1 MFMSVATPSEVNPSN
16 NDAAD
21 LQDLLSD
28 YEWELMQSESLDTSI
43 DNASIYRTAD
53 NTADIV
59 HCYCVPISSWLLS
72 LAVCYVLYSAVSL
85 EIDII
90 RYNGEELLSFPLT
103 FPLTAF
109 AAPAAVPSNCI
120 LHLFWHLTILSEAH
134 KPKHGHILLSQQE
147 KKKPSVL
154 F

>member
-43 DNASIYRTAD
+43 DNASICRTAD

-59 HCYCVPISSWLLS
+59 QCYCVPISSWLLS
-72 LAVCYVLYSAVSL
+72 LAVCYVLYSAASL
-85 EIDII
+85 EIDIM
-90 RYNGEELLSFPLT
+90 RYNGEELLPFPLIYLRLINPNT
-103 FPLTAF
+103 DIFY
-109 AAPAAVPSNCI
+109 
-120 LHLFWHLTILSEAH
+120 
-134 KPKHGHILLSQQE
+134 
-147 KKKPSVL
+147 
-154 F
+154 

>member
-43 DNASIYRTAD
+43 DNASICRTAD

-59 HCYCVPISSWLLS
+59 QCYCVPISSWLLS
-72 LAVCYVLYSAVSL
+72 LAVCYVLYSAASL
-85 EIDII
+85 EIDIM
-90 RYNGEELLSFPLT
+90 RYNDEELLSFPLT
-103 FPLTAF
+103 AF
-109 AAPAAVPSNCI
+109 AAVPSSCI
-120 LHLFWHLTILSEAH
+120 LHLF
-134 KPKHGHILLSQQE
+134 
-147 KKKPSVL
+147 
-154 F
+154 

>member
-1 MFMSVATPSEVNPSN
+1 MWCLCLLPLLLRSIPSD

-43 DNASIYRTAD
+43 DNASICRTAD

-59 HCYCVPISSWLLS
+59 QCYCVPISSWLLS
-72 LAVCYVLYSAVSL
+72 LAVCYVLYSAASL
-85 EIDII
+85 EIDIMH
-90 RYNGEELLSFPLT
+90 YNDEELLS

-109 AAPAAVPSNCI
+109 AAPAAVPSSCI

>member
-1 MFMSVATPSEVNPSN
+1 MFFLYINISILDNSHCLKLNKGCDVLCLLPLLLRSIPSD

-43 DNASIYRTAD
+43 DNASICRTAD

-59 HCYCVPISSWLLS
+59 QCYCVPISSWLLS
-72 LAVCYVLYSAVSL
+72 LAVCYVLYSAASL
-85 EIDII
+85 EIDIMH
-90 RYNGEELLSFPLT
+90 YNDEELLS

-109 AAPAAVPSNCI
+109 AAPAAVPSSCI
-120 LHLFWHLTILSEAH
+120 LHLF
-134 KPKHGHILLSQQE
+134 
-147 KKKPSVL
+147 
-154 F
+154 

>member
-1 MFMSVATPSEVNPSN
+1 MWCLCLLPLLLRSIPSD

-43 DNASIYRTAD
+43 DNASICRTAD

-59 HCYCVPISSWLLS
+59 QCYCVPISSWLLS
-72 LAVCYVLYSAVSL
+72 LAVCYVLYSAASL
-85 EIDII
+85 EIDIMH
-90 RYNGEELLSFPLT
+90 YNDEELLS

-109 AAPAAVPSNCI
+109 AAPAAVPSSCI

-134 KPKHGHILLSQQE
+134 KPKHGHILLSQQDR
-147 KKKPSVL
+147 KSVV
-154 F
+154 

>member
-1 MFMSVATPSEVNPSN
+1 MPLLLRSIPSD

-28 YEWELMQSESLDTSI
+28 YEWKLMQSESLDTSI
-43 DNASIYRTAD
+43 DNICRTAD

-59 HCYCVPISSWLLS
+59 QCYCVPISSCLLS
-72 LAVCYVLYSAVSL
+72 LAVCYVLYSAASL
-85 EIDII
+85 EIDIM
-90 RYNGEELLSFPLT
+90 RYNGEELLSFPLMT
-103 FPLTAF
+103 F
-109 AAPAAVPSNCI
+109 AAVPSSCI
-120 LHLFWHLTILSEAH
+120 LHMFWHLTILSEAH

-147 KKKPSVL
+147 KKTPSVL